1 MMAEDRTT
9 TPLEDE
15 DSDDYD
21 YLLRGDKGRG
31 GAGASGGGGPKKGGP
46 SDPGQALYEDV
57 M

>member
-31 GAGASGGGGPKKGGP
+31 GAGKTHWILVVTLSGFVC
-46 SDPGQALYEDV
+46 DARV
-57 M
+57 